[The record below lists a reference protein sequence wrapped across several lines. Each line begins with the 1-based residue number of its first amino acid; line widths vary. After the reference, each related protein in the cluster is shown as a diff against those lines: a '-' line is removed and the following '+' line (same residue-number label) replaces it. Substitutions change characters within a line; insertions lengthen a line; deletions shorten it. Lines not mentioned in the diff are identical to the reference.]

1 MLQRDAEHKWI
12 STLNDCIRYGRHS
25 EALSLFVHKVW
36 CSSSFGVDHQ
46 VFAPILKSCAAL
58 RTTGLGR
65 ALHGCIL
72 KLGHF
77 YCQSVSKALL
87 NVYAKSGALLD
98 CHKLFRQ
105 MPTSDPVVW
114 NIVLSGLS
122 GYREYDDQVL
132 DLFNSMRVSNEVKPN
147 PVTFAIALP
156 VYARLRD
163 IEGGKI
169 LHSYVIKS
177 GWEAHTNVGN
187 ALISMYAKCG
197 LVRPDAYAAFC
208 SICDKDVVTWN
219 AIIAGFAE
227 NNFLDHAF
235 RLFREM
241 LKGPIEPN
249 NSTIVNILPVCTS
262 FTNNVAC
269 YLGKEIQCFLL
280 RRTEMGGD
288 VSVCNALVSFYLRVG
303 HIDKAESVF
312 RKMESRDLV
321 SWNAIIAGSV
331 ANGYWLRALDL
342 FQELLSANMFE
353 PNSATLVS
361 VLSACA
367 HLKDLQVGKVIH
379 GYILRHSCLYASTPG
394 SNALVSFYAKCND
407 IGAAYQT
414 FFMIPWR
421 DLVSWNSILD
431 AFAECGYDGQFQGH
445 LNCMLGEGFRPDSI
459 TVLAIIRF
467 CVRVS
472 SVVKVKEIHGY
483 CLKAGM
489 LLGDYELTVT
499 NAIIGAYAK
508 CGKMGYASRI
518 FQNLS
523 RKNSVTFNSVISG
536 YVNSGSYDD
545 AFMIFNGMS
554 IRDLTSWNLMIQ
566 ACAENDF
573 HGQALSLFH
582 ELQAQG
588 LKPDA
593 MTVMSVLPVCA
604 QMASVYLL
612 RQCHGYAIRACYQDA
627 RLNGALIDA
636 YAKCGSIWI
645 AHKLFHLAP
654 VKDLVM
660 FTSMIGGY
668 AMHGMGSEALCL
680 FSYML
685 ELGLKPDHVIITAI
699 LSSCSHAGLVD
710 EGLKIFNSLETSHG
724 MKPSIEQYSCIVDL
738 LARGG
743 RINDAYSLVAGMSVE
758 ANASVWG
765 ALLGACRTHHEVEL
779 GRVVAD
785 HLFQV
790 EASNVGNYVVISN
803 LYAAD
808 ARWDSVME
816 VRKLMRTRDLKKPA
830 GCSWIDVEK
839 RNNAFIAGDC
849 FHPKREIIYSTLS
862 ILDQQMKE
870 PFLYDKIN
878 VFILNTFVGK
888 SILLQW
894 FRSIGASSDPVLV
907 VQVDIPQLQQMNWI
921 EAAGSRK
928 FQRGVS
934 SSVICSLCELCAKVV
949 SLASLQL
956 QKYQIN
962 KHSTASYV

>member
-12 STLNDCIRYGRHS
+12 STLNDCTRYGRHC
-25 EALSLFVHKVW
+25 EALSLFIHKVR
-36 CSSSFGVDHQ
+36 CSSSFGLDHQ

-65 ALHGCIL
+65 ALHSCIL
-72 KLGHF
+72 KLGHS

-87 NVYAKSGALLD
+87 NMYAKSGALLD

-105 MPTSDPVVW
+105 MPTSDTVVW

-122 GYREYDDQVL
+122 GYREYDDQVF
-132 DLFNSMRVSNEVKPN
+132 DLFNSMRVSSEVKPN
-147 PVTFAIALP
+147 PVTFSIALP
-156 VYARLRD
+156 VYARLGD
-163 IEGGKI
+163 INGGRI
-169 LHSYVIKS
+169 LHSCMIKS
-177 GWEAHTNVGN
+177 GLDAHTNVGN

-197 LVRPDAYAAFC
+197 LVRSDAYAAFC
-208 SICDKDVVTWN
+208 SICDKDVVSWN
-219 AIIAGFAE
+219 AIIAGFSE
-227 NNFLDHAF
+227 NNLLDDAF
-235 RLFREM
+235 GLFREM
-241 LKGPIEPN
+241 LKGPIAPN
-249 NSTIVNILPVCTS
+249 VSTIVSILPVCAS
-262 FTNNVAC
+262 FTKNVAC

-280 RRTEMGGD
+280 RTEMGGD

-321 SWNAIIAGSV
+321 SWNAIIAGYV

-342 FQELLSANMFE
+342 LQELLSANMFE
-353 PNSATLVS
+353 PNAATLVS
-361 VLSACA
+361 ILSACA

-379 GYILRHSCLYASTPG
+379 GYILRHSCLYANTPV

-414 FFMIPWR
+414 FSMIPWR

-431 AFAECGYDGQFQGH
+431 AFAWCEYDAQFQGH
-445 LNCMLGEGFRPDSI
+445 LNCMLGEGFRPDFI

-472 SVVKVKEIHGY
+472 SVVKVKEIHSY

-489 LLGDYELTVT
+489 LLGDCELAVI
-499 NAIIGAYAK
+499 NAIIDAYAK
-508 CGKMGYASRI
+508 CGKMEYASRN

-523 RKNSVTFNSVISG
+523 RKNLVTFNSIISG
-536 YVNSGSYDD
+536 YMNSGSYDD

-566 ACAENDF
+566 ACAAIDC
-573 HGQALSLFH
+573 HGQAVNLFH
-582 ELQAQG
+582 DLQAQG

-593 MTVMSVLPVCA
+593 MTVMSILPVCA

-612 RQCHGYAIRACYQDA
+612 RQCHGYAIRACDQDA
-627 RLNGALIDA
+627 RLEGALIDA
-636 YAKCGSIWI
+636 YAKGGSIWI

-668 AMHGMGSEALCL
+668 AMHGMGSEALSL
-680 FSYML
+680 FSYMF

-699 LSSCSHAGLVD
+699 LSSCSHAGLID
-710 EGLKIFNSLETSHG
+710 EGLKIFKSLETSHG

-785 HLFQV
+785 HLFR
-790 EASNVGNYVVISN
+790 
-803 LYAAD
+803 LKL
-808 ARWDSVME
+808 VM
-816 VRKLMRTRDLKKPA
+816 LGTMF
-830 GCSWIDVEK
+830 G
-839 RNNAFIAGDC
+839 
-849 FHPKREIIYSTLS
+849 
-862 ILDQQMKE
+862 
-870 PFLYDKIN
+870 
-878 VFILNTFVGK
+878 
-888 SILLQW
+888 
-894 FRSIGASSDPVLV
+894 SDPLEPRVNLALV
-907 VQVDIPQLQQMNWI
+907 VRIDIPQLQQMNWI
-921 EAAGSRK
+921 EAAKSRS
-928 FQRGVS
+928 FS
-934 SSVICSLCELCAKVV
+934 SISKV
-949 SLASLQL
+949 SLEKIDDGVPTGLVRRLELPDLRGDVQGLRLNEGLTISSFGLIVFFRLSWSLGTGLFKAAGPFAAAAACAGSLSDRPVNRCTTSWKLL
-956 QKYQIN
+956 QSVCTNVVKGLQVVVAWLAGFSILT
-962 KHSTASYV
+962 SLS